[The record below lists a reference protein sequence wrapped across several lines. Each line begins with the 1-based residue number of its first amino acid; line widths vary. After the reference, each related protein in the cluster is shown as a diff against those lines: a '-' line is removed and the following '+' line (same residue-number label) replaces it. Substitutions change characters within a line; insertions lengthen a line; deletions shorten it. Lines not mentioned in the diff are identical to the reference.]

1 MKDDDKNTEIKFSN
15 WKRKTTL
22 FLLGQAVSLF
32 GSSLV
37 QFAIIWHITLT
48 TRSGIMITVATI
60 CGFLPQI
67 LISLFAGV
75 WADRFNRKFLIIC
88 SDSLIALSTLILAIF
103 FLIGYDSLG
112 LLFVISGV
120 RSLSTGVQTPAINA
134 LVPQIVPEDKLIK
147 INGINGSVQSLIMLL
162 SPALSGALM
171 TLSTLP
177 VIFFIDVGTAFIGVS
192 ILLTI
197 SVPTHK
203 KAEEK
208 QNRSYIKDLSEGL
221 NYVRKSAFIKS
232 LLVFYSLFSFLIV
245 PAAFLSP
252 LMVARSFGEEVWRLT
267 ANEMTFFGGSI
278 IGGFIIASWG
288 GFKNKIYTVGFS
300 CIGFGVMT
308 VLLGVSKVF
317 IIYLIMMFITGIFM
331 PIFNSPAITLIQEK
345 VEQDMQGRIFSLV
358 QIVSTSVMP
367 LGMLIFG
374 PAADVFK
381 IELMLDITGV
391 LMCVTGVWVF
401 YNRDFKG

>member
-1 MKDDDKNTEIKFSN
+1 MKDDNKNTEVKFSN
-15 WKRKTTL
+15 WKRKATL

-37 QFAIIWHITLT
+37 QFAIIWYITLT

-120 RSLSTGVQTPAINA
+120 RSLSTGIQTPAINA
-134 LVPQIVPEDKLIK
+134 LIPQIVPENKLIK
-147 INGINGSVQSLIMLL
+147 INSINGSVQSLIMLM

-203 KAEEK
+203 KAAEK
-208 QNRSYIKDLSEGL
+208 HKRSYIKDLSEGL
-221 NYVRKSAFIKS
+221 NYVRRSPFIKS
-232 LLVFYSLFSFLIV
+232 LLVFYSFFSFLIV

-252 LMVARSFGEEVWRLT
+252 LMIARSFGEEVWRLT

-278 IGGFIIASWG
+278 IGGFIIAAWG
-288 GFKNKIYTVGFS
+288 GFKNKIYTVGFA

-308 VLLGVSKVF
+308 VLLGVSRVF

-331 PIFNSPAITLIQEK
+331 PIFNSPAISLIQEK
-345 VEQDMQGRIFSLV
+345 VEQDMQGRVFSIV
-358 QIVSTSVMP
+358 QIVSTTVMP

-381 IELMLDITGV
+381 IELMLVITGV

-401 YNRDFKG
+401 YNGDFKG